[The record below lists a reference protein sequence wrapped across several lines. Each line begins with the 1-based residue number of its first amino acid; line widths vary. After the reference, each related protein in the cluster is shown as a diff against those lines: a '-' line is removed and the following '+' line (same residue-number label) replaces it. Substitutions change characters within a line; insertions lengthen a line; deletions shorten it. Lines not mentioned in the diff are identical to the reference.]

1 VEHDTRRLQS
11 SSGGQVKKKRQK
23 KPGPQEWEATFTRTH
38 FWMQSGLKEVKPEKV
53 CSLIKYHNVSQAY
66 KQMEIS
72 NSFQAVKV
80 FFT

>member
-1 VEHDTRRLQS
+1 
-11 SSGGQVKKKRQK
+11 
-23 KPGPQEWEATFTRTH
+23 
-38 FWMQSGLKEVKPEKV
+38 MQSGLKEVKPEKV
-53 CSLIKYHNVSQAY
+53 CSLIKYHNVLQAY